1 MEPNGKRGTRTTE
14 WHRVRFQRLADIRRV
29 IRPRPGAAVRF
40 EGCLAMEATPRCRRP
55 PESDAN
61 AANNNALRAFTW
73 ISSGDD
79 TSVPSL
85 TPLFLGAIESAP
97 ARRRDCSINQR
108 ARR

>member
-1 MEPNGKRGTRTTE
+1 
-14 WHRVRFQRLADIRRV
+14 
-29 IRPRPGAAVRF
+29 VRF
-40 EGCLAMEATPRCRRP
+40 EGCLAMEATPRCRRA

-108 ARR
+108 ARRRRLKILTIGTLLVAFGCRLIRSGFL